1 MCWWVDWEGERRRRG
16 VEKERRE
23 NKGTE
28 NDTPAGSGAGEG
40 LRKHKCFPWEQIW
53 STWKRQPIWRG
64 GKSCPGRD
72 ESAEMLD
79 LREQWPT
86 KGEALTI

>member
-1 MCWWVDWEGERRRRG
+1 MDWEGERRRRG

-28 NDTPAGSGAGEG
+28 NDTPAGSGAGEEG

-53 STWKRQPIWRG
+53 STWKRKPIWRG
-64 GKSCPGRD
+64 GKPCPGRD